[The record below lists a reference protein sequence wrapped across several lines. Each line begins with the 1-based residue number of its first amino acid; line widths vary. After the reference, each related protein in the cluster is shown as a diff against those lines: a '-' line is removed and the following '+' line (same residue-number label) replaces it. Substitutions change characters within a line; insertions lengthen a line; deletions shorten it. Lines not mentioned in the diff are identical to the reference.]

1 MEKKLELSDNI
12 LYMIRKIITD
22 NIMDSVFINTC
33 IEMTDFLIMEQPT
46 NKIVL
51 KSKEEVKTMKKYVIN
66 TTLNCILIEM
76 LGTQLLK
83 TINKPDK
90 NGLIVS
96 LNECI
101 KYIDNSCKDYI
112 SNDINTV
119 DIDKHICEIG
129 DIINVNT
136 S

>member
-1 MEKKLELSDNI
+1 MEKKLELSENI
-12 LYMIRKIITD
+12 LYMIRKIVTD

-33 IEMTDFLIMEQPT
+33 IEMTDFLIIEQPT

-51 KSKEEVKTMKKYVIN
+51 TSKEEVNTMKKCIIN

-83 TINKPDK
+83 TINKPNK
-90 NGLIVS
+90 NGLISS

-101 KYIDNSCKDYI
+101 KYIDNTCKDYI